1 MRVHSL
7 QFSTRLGAALLTMVG
22 MIAAAAVH
30 AEAATD
36 LAAPTNASLLASTQQ
51 CSDENKSAQPMLR
64 FPIGTTF
71 VQTDAGLI
79 VLNQP
84 AAAKSWEPEWPNTG
98 N

>member
-7 QFSTRLGAALLTMVG
+7 QFSTRLGTALLSVIG
-22 MIAAAAVH
+22 IVAAATAH
-30 AEAATD
+30 ADPAAD
-36 LAAPTNASLLASTQQ
+36 LGAPRKISSLGSTQQ
-51 CSDENKSAQPMLR
+51 CSDANKAGQSMLR

-71 VQTDAGLI
+71 VQTDTGLI

-84 AAAKSWEPEWPNTG
+84 SAAKSWEPEWPNTG

>member
-7 QFSTRLGAALLTMVG
+7 QFSTRLGTALLSVIG
-22 MIAAAAVH
+22 IVAAAAAH
-30 AEAATD
+30 ADAAMD
-36 LAAPTNASLLASTQQ
+36 LAAPLKNASLGSAQQ
-51 CSDENKSAQPMLR
+51 CSDAKAGQSMLR

-71 VQTDAGLI
+71 VQTDSGLI

-84 AAAKSWEPEWPNTG
+84 SAAKSWEPEWPNTG